1 MHLSDERMIVILLV
15 GVAAGYLA
23 GRFARGSGSG
33 LVGDAAVGIV
43 GALIAN
49 WPSRGFDWLE
59 RLIAL
64 SNFPRRGATFEMLL
78 PRQDPPKHLLRRS
91 DIRLSWRH
99 PTKRRARPRPRKT
112 PAIRPPPQ
120 RLRRQRLAAIC
131 RRCDTRL
138 QLSGAFA
145 GRTPSPFGQPKLRP
159 QPIGDTIAT

>member
-1 MHLSDERMIVILLV
+1 MIVILLV

-64 SNFPRRGATFEMLL
+64 SNFPKRGATFEMLL
-78 PRQDPPKHLLRRS
+78 PRRTRRS
-91 DIRLSWRH
+91 ICSDGATFASAGVTQRSAE
-99 PTKRRARPRPRKT
+99 PTPGRAR
-112 PAIRPPPQ
+112 
-120 RLRRQRLAAIC
+120 RRQSDHRRSACVADDWQRFADGVTHGFSYLAHLPGALLPHSANPNS
-131 RRCDTRL
+131 DPNPSGTR
-138 QLSGAFA
+138 
-145 GRTPSPFGQPKLRP
+145 
-159 QPIGDTIAT
+159 